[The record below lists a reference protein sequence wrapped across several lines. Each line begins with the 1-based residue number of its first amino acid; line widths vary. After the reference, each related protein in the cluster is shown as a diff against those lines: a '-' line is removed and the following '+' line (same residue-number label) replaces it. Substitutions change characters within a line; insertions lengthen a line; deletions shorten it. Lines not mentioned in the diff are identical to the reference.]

1 VWQVGAGYLI
11 GFRGEVNADT
21 AAPRR
26 LLLAATGATSAI
38 GGLLRTDGLTYTGV
52 ERLDLTLGRGD
63 DVLNVRGTT
72 AVTGVDAAGGDDR
85 VYVSSTADVALTGH
99 PDLLGGVLDDI
110 LGSLNLQFGT
120 GHGTLL
126 VSDLDARAGDAD
138 VLVTDRIAAARDRDA
153 DVAAWAEIAML
164 GLAAGSISYAAAAT
178 GDLAGGIRLWTGY
191 GADHLTVDGSFA
203 RAGRRTTTWLNT
215 GLGDDTVLAD
225 LTAGQDGNVVLNLQ
239 GPDRSRPDA
248 ADDDTLDASAS
259 SLPLVVFGGQGDDT
273 ITTGSGADT
282 VLGDH
287 GLVLW
292 FAVDAVPDLTGL
304 ANGVLSAAEY
314 AALAAAAVGLAGWGG
329 PGDFSTNAET
339 LVGLVLATD
348 ALVAGDDSI
357 ATGGGNDVAIGG
369 TGADSV
375 SGGAGDDVLLGDLG
389 WVATTLSLGALRQR
403 RVASFGDTSGGADTL
418 RGDAGDDLAVGG
430 AGDERVDGGAGSDLL
445 FGDNARIDQAWSLT
459 ATGWHPSFLR
469 LVLLDHDVLAQQA
482 AVRAFGDDYLAG
494 GAGADVIFGE
504 LGDDTIQGDGSIDLE
519 VGAARDA
526 AGHLV
531 LHASELRPDD
541 GDDYIEAGGGDDV
554 VFGNG
559 GSDDIVGGSS
569 AVFSLADRDSRPDGR
584 DVLFGGAGTLAG
596 RNDDTAGN
604 RADSDVLVGDNGYVL
619 RATPVSGILA
629 DLTGV
634 GGAAAQLFGDRLLR
648 VVVLL
653 DHTAGGPDSRA
664 WLFPRLTQA
673 QVATAGTGLLDV
685 WGADELHGE
694 AGDDALYGGGGND
707 VLYGDAGND
716 GIVGGWGHD
725 WISGGTGSDVIFGD
739 DEWTEGLNL
748 DAEQPKGVA
757 FSSDVIYGGWDD
769 DVVDGGYGDDL
780 VSGAEA
786 LATSWALDAAGQLVE
801 SGWDRPFND
810 GGLLG
815 FGRVK
820 KGEFALFLRKKP
832 NRRIMLCGT
841 GVVDPACAEPL
852 QWLANFD
859 PADGRTGGA
868 GLRTDGADL
877 LIGRAGNDWLVGGTG
892 IDTLW
897 GGRGRDIVNAD
908 DDQGGDAGE
917 NRKKDRIADH
927 RDVLLGGVGDDEYL
941 RDHKAEKVLRTN
953 GGRLVRYQVPMGGF
967 RGGLVT
973 VRAPRPLVATFARAA
988 QLGGPLVARVD
999 SAGQAWLATLDPKS
1013 AADQLGAVVVDGV
1026 RVIPLQANFLAA
1038 PDPAALARWLGAL
1051 WAFSAQSLGAAT
1063 PALTFVGV
1071 VGPLAGSTPLSGL
1084 RVSCQAG
1091 NRYDLAAGGC
1101 VPLASAVALETGV
1114 CSAGEGEAGDGC
1126 GLGPAGVWWLWH
1138 DPAAGADPLGIAQR
1152 GPVPG
1157 CGGLGGAGSADLR
1170 GLVRDDGLCFTPSV
1184 RPL

>member
-1 VWQVGAGYLI
+1 M
-11 GFRGEVNADT
+11 
-21 AAPRR
+21 
-26 LLLAATGATSAI
+26 LA
-38 GGLLRTDGLTYTGV
+38 
-52 ERLDLTLGRGD
+52 E
-63 DVLNVRGTT
+63 
-72 AVTGVDAAGGDDR
+72 
-85 VYVSSTADVALTGH
+85 
-99 PDLLGGVLDDI
+99 
-110 LGSLNLQFGT
+110 
-120 GHGTLL
+120 
-126 VSDLDARAGDAD
+126 
-138 VLVTDRIAAARDRDA
+138 
-153 DVAAWAEIAML
+153 
-164 GLAAGSISYAAAAT
+164 
-178 GDLAGGIRLWTGY
+178 
-191 GADHLTVDGSFA
+191 
-203 RAGRRTTTWLNT
+203 
-215 GLGDDTVLAD
+215 
-225 LTAGQDGNVVLNLQ
+225 LTAGQDGNVVLHLQ

-248 ADDDTLDASAS
+248 SDDDTLDASAS
-259 SLPLVVFGGQGDDT
+259 SLPLVVFGGQGDDA
-273 ITTGSGADT
+273 ITTGSGADI

-292 FAVDAVPDLTGL
+292 FALDAVPDLTGL
-304 ANGVLSAAEY
+304 ADGVLSAGEY

-348 ALVAGDDSI
+348 PVIAGDDTL
-357 ATGGGNDVAIGG
+357 ATGAGDDVVIGG
-369 TGADSV
+369 TGGDTA

-389 WVATTLSLGALRQR
+389 FLATTLTLGALRQR
-403 RVASFGDTSGGADTL
+403 RVASWGGTRGGADTL

-430 AGDERVDGGAGSDLL
+430 VGDDWIDGGAGTDLL
-445 FGDNARIDQAWSLT
+445 FGDNARIDQSWSLT

-482 AVRAFGDDYLAG
+482 AVRAFGDDHLAG

-504 LGDDTIQGDGSIDLE
+504 LGDDTIQGDGSIDLV
-519 VGAARDA
+519 VGAVRDA
-526 AGHLV
+526 DGHLV
-531 LHASELRPDD
+531 LHASQLRPDD

-559 GSDDIVGGSS
+559 GSDDIIGGSS
-569 AVFSLADRDSRPDGR
+569 AVFSLTVRDSRPDGR
-584 DVLFGGAGTLAG
+584 DILFGGAGTQAG
-596 RNDDTAGN
+596 RNDDTDGN
-604 RADSDVLVGDNGYVL
+604 RTDSDVLVGDNGYVL
-619 RATPVSGILA
+619 RATPVSSILA

-634 GGAAAQLFGDRLLR
+634 GATAAALFGDRLLR

-653 DHTAGGPDSRA
+653 DHTAGGPDANA

-673 QVATAGTGLLDV
+673 QAATAGTGLLDI

-725 WISGGTGSDVIFGD
+725 WISGGTGSDALFGD
-739 DEWTEGLNL
+739 DEWTDGLNL

-832 NRRIMLCGT
+832 NRRILLCGT
-841 GVVDPACAEPL
+841 GVVDPACTEPL
-852 QWLANFD
+852 QWLGNFD
-859 PADGRTGGA
+859 PSDGRSGGA
-868 GLRTDGADL
+868 GLATDGADL
-877 LIGRAGNDWLVGGTG
+877 LIGRAGNDWLIGGTG

-908 DDQGGDAGE
+908 DDQSTDAGE
-917 NRKKDRIADH
+917 NRTKGRIADH

-941 RDHKAEKVLRTN
+941 RDHKAEKVLATN
-953 GGRLVRYQVPMGGF
+953 GGTLKRYQVPMGGF
-967 RGGLVT
+967 RGGLVS
-973 VRAPRPLVATFARAA
+973 VKAPKPLLAAFARAA
-988 QLGGPLVARVD
+988 QVSGPLVAHVQ
-999 SAGQAWLATLDPKS
+999 SAGQAWLASMDGK
-1013 AADQLGAVVVDGV
+1013 AAAGQLGAVVVDGV

-1038 PDPAALARWLGAL
+1038 PDPAGLARWLDAL
-1051 WAFSAQSLGAAT
+1051 WAVSARSLGAAT
-1063 PALTFVGV
+1063 PAVTFVGV
-1071 VGPLAGSTPLSGL
+1071 VGPLAPLTPLSGL
-1084 RVSCQAG
+1084 RVACQAG
-1091 NRYDLAAGGC
+1091 NRFDLAAGGC
-1101 VPLASAVALETGV
+1101 VPLASAVSLETGV
-1114 CSAGEGEAGDGC
+1114 CSSGEGEAGDGC
-1126 GLGPAGVWWLWH
+1126 GLGPLGVWWLWS
-1138 DPAAGADPLGIAQR
+1138 DPAAGADPLGIAEP
-1152 GPVPG
+1152 GSLPG
-1157 CGGLGGAGSADLR
+1157 CGGFTEAGGADLR
-1170 GLVRDDGLCFTPSV
+1170 GVVRDDGLCFTPAV